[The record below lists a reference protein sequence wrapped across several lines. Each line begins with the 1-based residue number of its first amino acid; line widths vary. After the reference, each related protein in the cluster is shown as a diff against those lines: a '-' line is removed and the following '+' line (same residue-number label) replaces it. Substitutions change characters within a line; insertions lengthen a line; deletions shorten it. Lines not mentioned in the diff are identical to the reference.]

1 MKWVAIVLA
10 LVIGLPALMALV
22 GAFLPRDHVAGVS
35 IVVRQPVETVWA
47 VVRDIGAMPQ
57 WWPSLRSSER
67 VTAPDGGERWK
78 QLSGS
83 GAMTIAIEVDEP
95 PRRLVTRIESPP
107 GAAFGGSWTYEIV
120 PVPDGSRVTL
130 TERGWI
136 ANRVFRSLARFVF
149 GYYRTLESCLR
160 ALAIRFGETVEP
172 VRTAGGA

>member
-1 MKWVAIVLA
+1 
-10 LVIGLPALMALV
+10 
-22 GAFLPRDHVAGVS
+22 
-35 IVVRQPVETVWA
+35 
-47 VVRDIGAMPQ
+47 
-57 WWPSLRSSER
+57 
-67 VTAPDGGERWK
+67 
-78 QLSGS
+78 
-83 GAMTIAIEVDEP
+83 MTIAIEVDEP